1 MEVYNKQL
9 LYFKINFFLKK
20 MRSKN
25 FFEEKNYNELLKLLC
40 NRKKVRI
47 FKIFI
52 YDLFYLLEKE
62 KIIKKIELNNK
73 VIKILFISLYINNSN
88 FNKIILNNNTEF
100 NQNLIVISNN
110 ITVNIKIINNSIFKL
125 TYLGFKFIEF
135 LEIYNKWEIIDK
147 KINTQK
153 LLLDYF
159 EISITE
165 NTCENDIIKSAYKN
179 ELTKI
184 EDNVKYLN
192 DSTMVE
198 YFDNMKTNYDNY
210 QLIQEEL
217 YWQNIKYEISCEDK
231 YKYTIL
237 KLIEKTKKMFIDCV
251 PKNLVMQ
258 NEIHENLDIQIL
270 SNMMTKQ
277 NKSDFIDFKY
287 LEGKLFYILDVLKR
301 FQSPNSDESY
311 ELWCNNIKK
320 RMENKIYY
328 KDLIPYFFKEL
339 FDRIIIILEEIKK
352 FKENILI

>member
-1 MEVYNKQL
+1 
-9 LYFKINFFLKK
+9 
-20 MRSKN
+20 
-25 FFEEKNYNELLKLLC
+25 
-40 NRKKVRI
+40 
-47 FKIFI
+47 
-52 YDLFYLLEKE
+52 
-62 KIIKKIELNNK
+62 
-73 VIKILFISLYINNSN
+73 
-88 FNKIILNNNTEF
+88 
-100 NQNLIVISNN
+100 
-110 ITVNIKIINNSIFKL
+110 
-125 TYLGFKFIEF
+125 
-135 LEIYNKWEIIDK
+135 
-147 KINTQK
+147 
-153 LLLDYF
+153 
-159 EISITE
+159 
-165 NTCENDIIKSAYKN
+165 
-179 ELTKI
+179 
-184 EDNVKYLN
+184 
-192 DSTMVE
+192 MVE